1 MRSIFRD
8 FSEEFF
14 QILTYPKEDWFEFW
28 KEYKK
33 NHPRIFE
40 EYLIKHSL
48 TEEEE
53 KKRLKSLERRSLD
66 MLRQNWQQCQQKVK
80 QHVIKS
86 IDELSDKLELSREDF
101 VVFVMGALGYE
112 RRMFVP
118 TSVGHVIMVDLVG
131 NLQRGNLENL
141 GEFIIESM
149 LEFRR
154 FSELEVTLEMP
165 VEERKRRFEK
175 LFNVISEKIREKE
188 FDEKLK
194 TIVKLLDHYV
204 TYYNWTGFYLTD
216 EDEATLLL
224 GPFVGEP
231 TEHVRIKFGQGIC
244 GQAAEKKALFLVPD
258 VSREAN
264 YLSCSP
270 KTKSEIVV
278 PILKG
283 NKVIGEL
290 DIDSHS
296 IGAFTDADSEFL
308 EKICQLLVD
317 NQ

>member
-33 NHPRIFE
+33 DHPRIFE
-40 EYLIKHSL
+40 EYIMKHSL
-48 TEEEE
+48 TEEKEME
-53 KKRLKSLERRSLD
+53 RLESLERRSLD
-66 MLRQNWQQCQQKVK
+66 MLRQSWQQCQQKVK
-80 QHVIKS
+80 QYVIES

-118 TSVGHVIMVDLVG
+118 TSMGHVIMIDLVG
-131 NLQRGNLENL
+131 NWQKGELENL
-141 GEFIIESM
+141 GEFIMESM

-154 FSELEVTLEMP
+154 FSELEVTPEMS
-165 VEERKRRFEK
+165 EEDKKRRFER
-175 LFNVISEKIREKE
+175 LLEIISVEIHEKG

-194 TIVKLLDHYV
+194 TVVRLLDHYV

-216 EDEATLLL
+216 KDGATLIL

-244 GQAAEKKALFLVPD
+244 GQAAEKRALFLVPD
-258 VSREAN
+258 VSKEEN

-278 PILKG
+278 PILEG
-283 NKVIGEL
+283 DRIVGEL
-290 DIDSHS
+290 DIDSHM
-296 IGAFTDADSEFL
+296 IGAFTEADSEFL
-308 EKICQLLVD
+308 EKVCKLIVD
-317 NQ
+317 SH